1 MQDLTPVEREVV
13 VPASPEE
20 VWPAV
25 TEAEEISAWF
35 GAEVELDARPGGR
48 GTARWADGTERPLWV
63 EDVEPARRLA
73 FRWLPFQRTGEGE
86 VVSVPS
92 SRVEIELDAVPE
104 GTRIRIVERPAFG
117 AGGIGE
123 RAPGRAL
130 AMAGACSAIAPTR
143 SSPPSRTR
151 PGAR

>member
-13 VPASPEE
+13 VPAPPEQ

-48 GTARWADGTERPLWV
+48 GAARWADGTERPLVV
-63 EDVEPARRLA
+63 EDVEPGQRLA
-73 FRWLPFQRTGEGE
+73 FRWLPFQRTAEGR
-86 VVSVPS
+86 VVPVPS

-104 GTRIRIVERPAFG
+104 GTRIRVVERPAFG
-117 AGGIGE
+117 PGAPGE
-123 RAPGRAL
+123 RTGGRAL
-130 AMAGACSAIAPTR
+130 AMAGA
-143 SSPPSRTR
+143 
-151 PGAR
+151 

>member
-1 MQDLTPVEREVV
+1 MQDLTPVEREMV

-35 GAEVELDARPGGR
+35 GAEVEIDARPGGR
-48 GTARWADGTERPLWV
+48 GTARWADGTERPLLV

-73 FRWLPFQRTGEGE
+73 FRWLPFQRSGEGE

-117 AGGIGE
+117 PAPFRVRHVGE
-123 RAPGRAL
+123 AL
-130 AMAGACSAIAPTR
+130 AMAGA
-143 SSPPSRTR
+143 
-151 PGAR
+151 